1 MNSLTVFTYNAEEFL
16 REVSKKGTSSDIE
29 FHERKSDDSI
39 LTFISP
45 LRYPDKISSLT
56 DSIFAADIAVVN
68 ITALNRDLGEVIVA
82 LDLMGPETGFITF
95 TDSSIIDQVRPLLKG
110 TRLSSYEI
118 TEKKPVELADQISSI
133 KTKKPDSPTT
143 IIIDHFFG
151 VKSVGTVALGFVL
164 SGTVHKHQ
172 DLELSYLDRKVQV
185 RSIQMHDVDVES
197 AGPGARVGLALKNAD
212 PEELERGMLLSEK
225 PFEYAS
231 VIEAKIVPHRSVK
244 RIPDGQVEVFVSD
257 YMRYQ
262 RGFYD
267 GKSLTMDKKVCLPG
281 RSLVLSSPAIAP
293 RIFGRINF

>member
-1 MNSLTVFTYNAEEFL
+1 MKSLTVFTYNAEEFL
-16 REVSKKGTSSDIE
+16 REVSEKGTSSDIE

-56 DSIFAADIAVVN
+56 DSIFPADLAVVN
-68 ITALNRDLGEVIVA
+68 ITSLNRELGEVIVA
-82 LDLMGPETGFITF
+82 LDLMGPDIGYITF
-95 TDSSIIDQVRPLLKG
+95 SDQQMIDQVTPLLKG
-110 TRLSSYEI
+110 TRLSSYKV
-118 TEKKPVELADQISSI
+118 TEKKPVELADEISSLRS
-133 KTKKPDSPTT
+133 KKPDSPTT
-143 IIIDHFFG
+143 VIIDHFFG

-164 SGTVHKHQ
+164 SGTVEKHQ

-185 RSIQMHDVDVES
+185 RSIQMHDVDVDS

-225 PFEYAS
+225 PFQYAS
-231 VIEAKIVPHRSVK
+231 VIDAKIIPHSSVK

-267 GKSLTMDKKVCLPG
+267 GKSLTMDKKVCLSG
-281 RSLVLSSPAIAP
+281 KSLVVSSPAVVP

>member
-1 MNSLTVFTYNAEEFL
+1 MKSLTVFTYNAAEFL

-56 DSIFAADIAVVN
+56 DSIFPADLAVVN
-68 ITALNRDLGEVIVA
+68 ITSLNRELGEVIVA
-82 LDLMGPETGFITF
+82 LDLMGPENGYITF
-95 TDSSIIDQVRPLLKG
+95 SDQQMINQVTPLLKG
-110 TRLSSYEI
+110 TRLSSYKV
-118 TEKKPVELADQISSI
+118 TEKKPVELADEISTLRS
-133 KTKKPDSPTT
+133 KKPDSPTT
-143 IIIDHFFG
+143 VIIDHFFG

-164 SGTVHKHQ
+164 SGTVEKHQ

-185 RSIQMHDVDVES
+185 RSIQMHDVDVDS

-225 PFEYAS
+225 PFQYAS
-231 VIEAKIVPHRSVK
+231 VIDAKIIPHSSVK

-267 GKSLTMDKKVCLPG
+267 GKSLSMDKKVSLPG
-281 RSLVLSSPAIAP
+281 KSLVVSSPAVVP

>member
-1 MNSLTVFTYNAEEFL
+1 MKTLTIFTYNAEEFL

-56 DSIFAADIAVVN
+56 DSIFPADIAVVN
-68 ITALNRDLGEVIVA
+68 ITSLNRELGEVIVA
-82 LDLMGPETGFITF
+82 LDLMGPDIGYITF
-95 TDSSIIDQVRPLLKG
+95 SDQQMIDQVTPLLKG
-110 TRLSSYEI
+110 TRLSSYKI
-118 TEKKPVELADQISSI
+118 TEQKPVELAEEISSL
-133 KTKKPDSPTT
+133 TSKKPVSPTT
-143 IIIDHFFG
+143 VIIDHFFG

-164 SGTVHKHQ
+164 SGSVEKHQ

-185 RSIQMHDVDVES
+185 RSIQMHDVDVDS

-225 PFEYAS
+225 PFQYAS
-231 VIEAKIVPHRSVK
+231 VIDAKIIPHRSVK

-281 RSLVLSSPAIAP
+281 KSLVVSSPAIVP

>member
-1 MNSLTVFTYNAEEFL
+1 MKSLTVFTYNAEEFL

-56 DSIFAADIAVVN
+56 DSIFPADLAVVN
-68 ITALNRDLGEVIVA
+68 ITSLNRELGEVIVA
-82 LDLMGPETGFITF
+82 LDLMGPDIGYITF
-95 TDSSIIDQVRPLLKG
+95 SDQQMIDQVTPLLKG
-110 TRLSSYEI
+110 TRLSSYKV
-118 TEKKPVELADQISSI
+118 TEKKPVELADEISSLRS
-133 KTKKPDSPTT
+133 KKPDSPTT
-143 IIIDHFFG
+143 VIIDHFFG

-164 SGTVHKHQ
+164 SGTVEKHQ

-185 RSIQMHDVDVES
+185 RSIQMHDVDVDS

-225 PFEYAS
+225 PFQYAS
-231 VIEAKIVPHRSVK
+231 VIDAKIIPHSSVK

-267 GKSLTMDKKVCLPG
+267 GKSLTMDKKVCLSG
-281 RSLVLSSPAIAP
+281 KSLVVSSPAVVP

>member
-1 MNSLTVFTYNAEEFL
+1 MKSLTVFTYNAEEFL
-16 REVSKKGTSSDIE
+16 RQVSKKGTSSDIE

-56 DSIFAADIAVVN
+56 DSIFPADLAVVN
-68 ITALNRDLGEVIVA
+68 ITSLNRELGEVIVA
-82 LDLMGPETGFITF
+82 LDLMGPDIGYITF
-95 TDSSIIDQVRPLLKG
+95 SDQQMIDQVTPLLKG
-110 TRLSSYEI
+110 TRLSSYKV
-118 TEKKPVELADQISSI
+118 TEKKPVELADEISSLRS
-133 KTKKPDSPTT
+133 KKPDSPTT
-143 IIIDHFFG
+143 VIIDHFFG

-164 SGTVHKHQ
+164 SGTVEKHQ

-185 RSIQMHDVDVES
+185 RSIQMHDVDVDS

-225 PFEYAS
+225 PFQYAS
-231 VIEAKIVPHRSVK
+231 VIDAKIIPHSSVK

-267 GKSLTMDKKVCLPG
+267 GKSLTMDKKVCLSG
-281 RSLVLSSPAIAP
+281 KSLVVSSPAVVP